1 MTHGEDLSQSVP
13 FHRKLEFSS
22 VIVTETTSSLYRKLK
37 TTALTNLMTHVPD
50 LQRMLIV
57 GLSDSLK
64 EASHL
69 YRPKREENQFGIH
82 K

>member
-1 MTHGEDLSQSVP
+1 MTHGEHLSQSVP

-37 TTALTNLMTHVPD
+37 TTALTNLMTHLPD
-50 LQRMLIV
+50 LQRMLIA
-57 GLSDSLK
+57 GLSDSSK

-69 YRPKREENQFGIH
+69 YRPKREENQFGTYR
-82 K
+82 